1 MDELLSEKEQL
12 ERMRTWWSDNGS
24 YVIGG
29 IALGA
34 LILFGWN
41 YYKSDRLNAQIE
53 ASSLYD
59 ELAIQ
64 IEGGNLDEA
73 ELIADDLATSY
84 ATTSYA
90 AQSKL
95 AMARLYMEKNRDLD
109 AADVL
114 NELLAL
120 GGNDELKHVGRVR
133 LAKILLYQDRAD
145 EVVAL
150 LEDQSNAAF
159 AARYADALGDAY
171 VASNRYDD
179 AREAYRRALAETSG
193 VPTVDQTFVQLK
205 LLDVPVRNDAA
216 EIMPAAAESDI
227 AQIETVEI
235 MPAAAESDR
244 AETDADEAA
253 APAADSPAGDVE

>member
-24 YVIGG
+24 SVIGG
-29 IALGA
+29 IVLGV

-41 YYKSDRLNAQIE
+41 FYKSDRLNAQIE

-59 ELAIQ
+59 ELAILV
-64 IEGGNLDEA
+64 EGGNLDEA
-73 ELIADDLATSY
+73 ESVADDLATSY
-84 ATTSYA
+84 ANTSYV

-114 NELLAL
+114 YELLAL
-120 GGNDELKHVGRVR
+120 GGNEELKHVGRVR

-145 EVVAL
+145 EIIAL
-150 LEDQSNAAF
+150 LADQSNAAF
-159 AARYADALGDAY
+159 AARFAEALGDAY

-205 LLDVPVRNDAA
+205 LLDVPKAIGTA
-216 EIMPAAAESDI
+216 EIMSAVDESDT
-227 AQIETVEI
+227 AQVETAGI
-235 MPAAAESDR
+235 TPAVVESDT
-244 AETDADEAA
+244 AETNADDAATAA
-253 APAADSPAGDVE
+253 TEIPAGDAE